1 MKLLIV
7 EDHDPLRTLLVE
19 HLQRR
24 GFAVD
29 SADTGMQA
37 IAMMRSFQYR
47 TVILDL
53 GLPDM
58 DGQQLLATR
67 GSHHTEPPPYIV
79 LTARDALQSKI
90 NSLNAGADDYVLKPV
105 DIDELEARIRAILRR
120 AGRNNTTL
128 VQGNLVF
135 EPQSRHAMVNGGVL
149 TLTRRETMLL
159 EEMLRSTPRIVV
171 KDLLEE
177 RIYSHHENVTLNAIE
192 VLVSRLRR
200 KLKAAGATACIETI
214 RGIGYRLV
222 PKEPHVQS

>member
-1 MKLLIV
+1 MGRKGQGETAGI
-7 EDHDPLRTLLVE
+7 
-19 HLQRR
+19 Q
-24 GFAVD
+24 G
-29 SADTGMQA
+29 ADGVTA
-37 IAMMRSFQYR
+37 HN
-47 TVILDL
+47 
-53 GLPDM
+53 
-58 DGQQLLATR
+58 GQQLLATR

-79 LTARDALQSKI
+79 LTARDALQSKL

-171 KDLLEE
+171 KDHLEE

>member
-1 MKLLIV
+1 MGRKGQGETAGI
-7 EDHDPLRTLLVE
+7 
-19 HLQRR
+19 Q
-24 GFAVD
+24 G
-29 SADTGMQA
+29 ADGVTA
-37 IAMMRSFQYR
+37 HN
-47 TVILDL
+47 
-53 GLPDM
+53 
-58 DGQQLLATR
+58 GQQLLATR

-79 LTARDALQSKI
+79 LTARDALQSKV

-120 AGRNNTTL
+120 AGCNNTTL

-159 EEMLRSTPRIVV
+159 EEMLRSTPRILV
-171 KDLLEE
+171 KDHLED
-177 RIYSHHENVTLNAIE
+177 RIYSHYENVTLNAIE

>member
-37 IAMMRSFQYR
+37 IAMMRSCQYS

-79 LTARDALQSKI
+79 LTARDALQSKV

-128 VQGNLVF
+128 AQGNLVF

-171 KDLLEE
+171 KDHLEE

>member
-29 SADTGMQA
+29 AADTGMQA
-37 IAMMRSFQYR
+37 IAMMRSCQYS

-79 LTARDALQSKI
+79 LTAHDALQSKL

-171 KDLLEE
+171 KDHLEE

>member
-1 MKLLIV
+1 MGRKGQGETAGI
-7 EDHDPLRTLLVE
+7 
-19 HLQRR
+19 Q
-24 GFAVD
+24 G
-29 SADTGMQA
+29 ADGVTA
-37 IAMMRSFQYR
+37 HN
-47 TVILDL
+47 
-53 GLPDM
+53 
-58 DGQQLLATR
+58 GQQLLATR

-79 LTARDALQSKI
+79 LTARDALQSKV

-171 KDLLEE
+171 KDHLEE

-200 KLKAAGATACIETI
+200 KLKAE
-214 RGIGYRLV
+214 IGRASCRERV
-222 PKEPHVQS
+222 